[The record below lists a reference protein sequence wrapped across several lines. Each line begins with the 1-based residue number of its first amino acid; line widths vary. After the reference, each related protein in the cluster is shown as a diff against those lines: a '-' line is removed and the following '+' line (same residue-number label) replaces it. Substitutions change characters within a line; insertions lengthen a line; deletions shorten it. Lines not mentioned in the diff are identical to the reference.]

1 MVKMLFF
8 MCFLLLIW
16 PKSLDAV
23 AMATEVELDELTID
37 LLFFNMTTNTSK
49 FHQNPSLSVKWFLY
63 KSLHIYRESLLIN
76 IIET

>member
-37 LLFFNMTTNTSK
+37 LLFFNMTTYTSK
-49 FHQNPSLSVKWFLY
+49 FHRNPSLSVKWFLY